1 MRVAFVLVSMHLGR
15 FLQRY
20 RPVEDRLPDEEG
32 EEAGEKT
39 GEQPGGH
46 AAAQVGRDH
55 GWS

>member
-1 MRVAFVLVSMHLGR
+1 MGR

-20 RPVEDRLPDEEG
+20 RPVENGLSDEEG
-32 EEAGEKT
+32 EEAGEQT
-39 GEQPGGH
+39 GEQTGGH